1 MWKRCLRLRCWLF
14 VEQIFMSVL
23 QSCILLEQN
32 TQPGFIRFGLDRNP
46 GLRSGEFPVCI
57 YDFSRREDVGTFGRV
72 P

>member
-1 MWKRCLRLRCWLF
+1 
-14 VEQIFMSVL
+14 MSVL